1 MSDPRSES
9 VPWETFLGE
18 LRRRCDLDDEQA
30 EKTARATLRSLRETL
45 SEAQSAQLAAAVPGP
60 LQSELQSSSGVAKAF
75 DRSQF
80 LALVADAFP
89 QLDHAHV
96 ETRVRVTLQALRA
109 TAAEQA
115 EAVLAELPPAL
126 AELAAE
132 QPGNSDRT

>member
-1 MSDPRSES
+1 MSDPQSETA
-9 VPWETFLGE
+9 PWEAFLGE
-18 LRRRCDLDDEQA
+18 LRRRCDLNEEQA

-45 SEAQSAQLAAAVPGP
+45 SEAQAAQLATAVPAP

-96 ETRVRVTLQALRA
+96 ETRVRATLRALRS
-109 TAAEQA
+109 TAAEQV
-115 EAVLAELPPAL
+115 EAVLAQLPPAL

-132 QPGNSDRT
+132 QPGHSDRT